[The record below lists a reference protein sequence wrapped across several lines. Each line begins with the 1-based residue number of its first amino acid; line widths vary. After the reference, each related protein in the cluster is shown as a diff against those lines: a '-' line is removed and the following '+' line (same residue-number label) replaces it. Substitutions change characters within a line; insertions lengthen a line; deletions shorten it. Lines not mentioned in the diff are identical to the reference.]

1 MIAESRSKVKT
12 ILQQIVNVE
21 EKGLTK
27 PIRKFIVEGVI
38 GMLVSGSANL
48 TEMARTLG
56 EPIGVKQTVKR
67 LRRMALNPMLL
78 PLINRMCLR
87 QAKRW
92 VTEKTIFA
100 LDSGDI
106 THVYGN
112 QCESIAHVRDGSTGK
127 IMNGH
132 NLNQVTG
139 YDTEKKFTF
148 PILLD
153 LYSTVRQ
160 GFESANKEA
169 WKLVRQTVKAFG
181 TAGLWVMDRGYDS
194 KGHFKEWYQIIP
206 GTQYQIN
213 DRRSQES
220 ERPFSFCLHGI
231 FVHIGT
237 EEVEN

>member
-100 LDSGDI
+100 L
-106 THVYGN
+106 
-112 QCESIAHVRDGSTGK
+112 
-127 IMNGH
+127 
-132 NLNQVTG
+132 
-139 YDTEKKFTF
+139 
-148 PILLD
+148 
-153 LYSTVRQ
+153 
-160 GFESANKEA
+160 
-169 WKLVRQTVKAFG
+169 
-181 TAGLWVMDRGYDS
+181 
-194 KGHFKEWYQIIP
+194 
-206 GTQYQIN
+206 
-213 DRRSQES
+213 
-220 ERPFSFCLHGI
+220 
-231 FVHIGT
+231 
-237 EEVEN
+237 